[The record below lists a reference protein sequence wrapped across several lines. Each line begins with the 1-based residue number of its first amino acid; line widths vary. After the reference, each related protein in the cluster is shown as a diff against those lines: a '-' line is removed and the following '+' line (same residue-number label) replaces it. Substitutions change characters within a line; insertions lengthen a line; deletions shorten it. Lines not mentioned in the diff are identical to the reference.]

1 VCSFA
6 GLFVGIDGVL
16 MSRQRMLMGLSGVL
30 VTFFVVALAVV
41 LCGQVMVLGCFF
53 VVVRGFLVRFVCH
66 FEFSCGK
73 SPGAILSAP
82 L

>member
-1 VCSFA
+1 
-6 GLFVGIDGVL
+6 

-53 VVVRGFLVRFVCH
+53 VVLRGFVVCFVCH
-66 FEFSCGK
+66 F
-73 SPGAILSAP
+73 
-82 L
+82 